1 MTEPDDPEVLAM
13 RERAERVAQR
23 RANERATAPAVEESR
38 AKPKKKRKWYH
49 WVLDTALFL
58 LVAYMV
64 KTRFFD
70 KPKEP
75 APLPKA
81 ATAPASSLPPSG
93 PSSAAS
99 VVTRASA
106 DVLEAAASASP
117 RVDTVAPNTALE
129 VLEVSPAGF
138 VKVKTP
144 SGKSGWLPAT
154 AVISR

>member
-1 MTEPDDPEVLAM
+1 M

-23 RANERATAPAVEESR
+23 RANERAAAPAVEESR
-38 AKPKKKRKWYH
+38 AKPKKKRQWYH

-75 APLPKA
+75 APLSKG
-81 ATAPASSLPPSG
+81 ATAPASSL

-129 VLEVSPAGF
+129 VLEVSAAGF